1 MKKTLYSL
9 LVMAL
14 IFSVS
19 HSVFAQSNTR
29 DNRVELQLGFLID
42 GSATVSA
49 QDFQTIRSALADTL
63 SNQTIVPQNGS
74 VEVTVV
80 QFSDSQART
89 EVAPTVI
96 TASSIDNIVNQIQG
110 IDQGGGGTPLWL
122 GIDRVTDLIIGSP
135 NFAGASRQIVNV
147 ATDGQPQVPNDGVS
161 VATGIQRSLDA
172 RDRAQTRGIDE
183 LDAEG
188 IGQAI
193 TDTSF
198 RNFLLDLVFPQP
210 GTLIEN
216 VNIGNPGPGFVVLV
230 QNFSQF
236 QSAIEDKVTTIL
248 TSVGISPGNIDD
260 EPRDDDPDTAPG
272 PDGRPVPFDTPAGMA
287 LLIAV
292 FGFMLFVL
300 RNRTAVDFSIRK

>member
-1 MKKTLYSL
+1 MKKTLYSIL
-9 LVMAL
+9 MVAL
-14 IFSVS
+14 IVGLS
-19 HSVFAQSNTR
+19 HTAFAQSNTL

-49 QDFQTIRSALADTL
+49 QDFQTIRNALADTL

-80 QFSDSQART
+80 QFSDSAART
-89 EVAPTVI
+89 EVAPTVV
-96 TASSIDNIVNQIQG
+96 TASSIDGIVSQIQS

-122 GIDRVTDLIIGSP
+122 GIDRVTDLIAGSP
-135 NFAGASRQIVNV
+135 NFAGANRQILNV

-172 RDRAQTRGIDE
+172 RNRAQSLGIDE

-210 GTLIEN
+210 GTLIET
-216 VNIGNPGPGFVVLV
+216 VNIGNPDPGFVVLV

-248 TSVGISPGNIDD
+248 TSVGISPNVIDD
-260 EPRDDDPDTAPG
+260 PRDDDPDTAPG
-272 PDGRPVPFDTPAGMA
+272 ADGRPIPFDTPAGMA

-292 FGFMLFVL
+292 FGSMLFVL
-300 RNRTAVDFSIRK
+300 RYRNIGFGLRK

>member
-14 IFSVS
+14 FFGLG
-19 HSVFAQSNTR
+19 HDVFAQSNTR
-29 DNRVELQLGFLID
+29 DDRVQLQLGFLID

-49 QDFQTIRSALADTL
+49 QDFQTIRNALADTL
-63 SNQTIVPQNGS
+63 SNQTIVPQDGS

-80 QFSDSQART
+80 QFSDSAART
-89 EVAPTVI
+89 EISPTVI
-96 TASSIDNIVNQIQG
+96 TSSSINSVANQIRN
-110 IDQGGGGTPLWL
+110 ITQGGGGTPLWL
-122 GIDRVTDLIIGSP
+122 GIDRIADLITGSP
-135 NFAGASRQIVNV
+135 NFTIANRQIINV
-147 ATDGQPQVPNDGVS
+147 ATDGQPQVPNDGIS

-172 RDRAQTRGIDE
+172 RDRAQGMGIDE

-193 TDTSF
+193 TDTNF

-216 VNIGNPGPGFVVLV
+216 GSTFDPDPGFVVLV

-248 TSVGISPGNIDD
+248 TSVGISPDVINDD
-260 EPRDDDPDTAPG
+260 RDDDPDTAPG
-272 PDGRPVPFDTPAGMA
+272 PGGRPIPFDTPAGIA

-292 FGFMLFVL
+292 FGSILVVL
-300 RNRTAVDFSIRK
+300 RYGSSLGIGVRK